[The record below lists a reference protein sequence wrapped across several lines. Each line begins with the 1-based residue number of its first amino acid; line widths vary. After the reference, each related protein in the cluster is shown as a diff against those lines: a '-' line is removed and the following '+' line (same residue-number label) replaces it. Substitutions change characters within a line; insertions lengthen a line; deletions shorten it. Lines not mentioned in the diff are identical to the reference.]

1 MLCMSTI
8 FPITPPELFAL
19 AMRIGL
25 TPTCWAV
32 MRCKLPNSTFDD
44 VSDPVSATPSHPN
57 IVPKNGYHT
66 PVRANAK
73 PRIASNPEYR
83 VRNPMAS
90 IAAMVNNDSFT
101 VAKARP

>member
-1 MLCMSTI
+1 M
-8 FPITPPELFAL
+8 ELRAPVDLVFQSIGGTEGTNRSFGVSLKLLEEARAAAL
-19 AMRIGL
+19 LR
-25 TPTCWAV
+25 
-32 MRCKLPNSTFDD
+32 
-44 VSDPVSATPSHPN
+44 HPN